1 MFVSQDRKTPNHIQ
15 THSYTTANSVYSIHL
30 QLDLLGLQECLLIVY
45 LNSFFCRDQGP
56 LMQFLSVIKHPGIA
70 NYRQML
76 ISRYFLPKY
85 LNSFNLITSFLRL
98 IIWLLY
104 YYQTVNTII
113 LWNDSRKLF
122 QMRTIARFSIII
134 KLFLNVKLWAWKR
147 SCAWSFYYYFRITL
161 FFWLKVMNISGKSHF
176 RYIILFLMSFGC
188 VKYQYF
194 LELKWPALS
203 CWSYFHI

>member
-15 THSYTTANSVYSIHL
+15 THSYTMANSVYSIHL

-98 IIWLLY
+98 IIDYCTTIRLL
-104 YYQTVNTII
+104 T
-113 LWNDSRKLF
+113 LLF
-122 QMRTIARFSIII
+122 CGMTAE
-134 KLFLNVKLWAWKR
+134 N
-147 SCAWSFYYYFRITL
+147 YF
-161 FFWLKVMNISGKSHF
+161 K
-176 RYIILFLMSFGC
+176 C
-188 VKYQYF
+188 
-194 LELKWPALS
+194 ELL
-203 CWSYFHI
+203 HGLVL